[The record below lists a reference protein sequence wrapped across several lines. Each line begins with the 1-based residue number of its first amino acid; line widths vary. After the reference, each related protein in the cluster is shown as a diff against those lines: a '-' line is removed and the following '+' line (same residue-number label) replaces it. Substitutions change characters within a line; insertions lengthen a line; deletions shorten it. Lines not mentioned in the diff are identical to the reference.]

1 MNLASLLFTDL
12 TPAFWIRRRQIGH
25 GKASLTSSCFSQSQ
39 QYRYKSE
46 PISSDLGADS
56 SAFISAWTALHCS
69 YESGLLLWDLSS
81 LVHTPV
87 VTQSTMPLG
96 LPL

>member
-12 TPAFWIRRRQIGH
+12 TPAFCIRRRQIGQ
-25 GKASLTSSCFSQSQ
+25 GKASPTSSCFSQSQ
-39 QYRYKSE
+39 QYKYKSE
-46 PISSDLGADS
+46 PINSDRDADS
-56 SAFISAWTALHCS
+56 SAFISACTALHCS

-87 VTQSTMPLG
+87 AMQSTMPLG